1 MLELF
6 ICSLLTVFPHFL
18 YRRFVQGKRLGQEIT
33 FFSVW
38 YELRWG
44 ITLCIVLT
52 VSLITVIFYFHPATS
67 QVGSY
72 FRTVTILSERGGR
85 VSEVHVQNNQ
95 HVEAGDVIFRLD
107 DSSQKAAVETARTKV
122 AEIGA
127 SLTLAA
133 ADLRA
138 AKAGIV
144 QAQASLTQAT
154 EDLERNLELRRR
166 GSSAVRE
173 TEIERLENL
182 VARRQGELEAARAR
196 ESSVQENISTYIPA
210 QRASAEAA
218 LHQAEVELAKS
229 SVVAGVSGRIEQFGL
244 QVGDIV
250 NPILR
255 PAGILVPDT
264 FIERDRFVAGFG
276 QITANVIK
284 PGMYAEIGCL
294 SKPFTIIPM
303 IVVEVQD
310 VIPSGQIRPTDVL
323 RDPQDNARPG
333 TLTVFMEPLYEGMAD
348 DIPPGS
354 SCLANAYTNNHDR
367 LSDPDLGLGSWIAL
381 HVVDTVGLVHALLL
395 RLQML
400 LMPVQTLV
408 FTGGH

>member
-1 MLELF
+1 VLELF
-6 ICSLLTVFPHFL
+6 ICSLLTVFPDFL

>member
-6 ICSLLTVFPHFL
+6 ICSLLTVFPDFL
-18 YRRFVQGKRLGQEIT
+18 YRRFVQGKRLGQEIN

-44 ITLCIVLT
+44 ITMCIVLT
-52 VSLITVIFYFHPATS
+52 VSLITVIFYFHPATR

-72 FRTVTILSERGGR
+72 FRTMTILSERGGR
-85 VSEVHVQNNQ
+85 VAEVHVKNNQ
-95 HVEAGDVIFRLD
+95 HVEAGDILFRLD

-122 AEIGA
+122 AEIEA
-127 SLTLAA
+127 SLRLAA
-133 ADLRA
+133 ADLKA
-138 AKAGIV
+138 AEAGIV
-144 QAQASLTQAT
+144 QAQAVLTQAT
-154 EDLERNLELRRR
+154 EDLDRNLELRRR

-182 VARRQGELEAARAR
+182 VARRQGELEAAQAR
-196 ESSVQENISTYIPA
+196 ESSVRENIAVYIPA

-218 LHQAEVELAKS
+218 LHQAKVELAKS
-229 SVVAGVSGRIEQFGL
+229 TVVAGVSGRVEQFGL

-264 FIERDRFVAGFG
+264 FVDQERFVAGFG

-310 VIPSGQIRPTDVL
+310 VIPAGQIRPTDVL

-333 TLTVFMEPLYEGMAD
+333 TLTVFLEPLYEGQAD

-367 LSDPDLGLGSWIAL
+367 LSDPDLGLGTWIAL

-408 FTGGH
+408 FTGH

>member
-1 MLELF
+1 MELF
-6 ICSLLTVFPHFL
+6 ICSLLTVFPDFL
-18 YRRFVQGKRLGQEIT
+18 YRRFVQGKRLGQEIN

-44 ITLCIVLT
+44 ITMCIVLT
-52 VSLITVIFYFHPATS
+52 VSLITVIFYFHPATR

-72 FRTVTILSERGGR
+72 FRTMTILSERGGR
-85 VSEVHVQNNQ
+85 VAEVHVKNNQ
-95 HVEAGDVIFRLD
+95 HVEAGDILFRLD

-122 AEIGA
+122 AEIEA
-127 SLTLAA
+127 SLRLAA
-133 ADLRA
+133 ADLKA
-138 AKAGIV
+138 AEAGIV
-144 QAQASLTQAT
+144 QAQAVLTQAT
-154 EDLERNLELRRR
+154 EDLDRNLELRRR

-182 VARRQGELEAARAR
+182 VARRQGELEAAQAR
-196 ESSVQENISTYIPA
+196 ESSVRENIAVYIPA

-218 LHQAEVELAKS
+218 LHQAKVELAKS
-229 SVVAGVSGRIEQFGL
+229 TVVAGVSGRVEQFGL

-264 FIERDRFVAGFG
+264 FVDQERFVAGFG

-310 VIPSGQIRPTDVL
+310 VIPAGQIRPTDVL

-333 TLTVFMEPLYEGMAD
+333 TLTVFLEPLYEGQAD

-367 LSDPDLGLGSWIAL
+367 LSDPDLGLGTWIAL

-408 FTGGH
+408 FTGH

>member
-6 ICSLLTVFPHFL
+6 ICSLLTVFPDFL